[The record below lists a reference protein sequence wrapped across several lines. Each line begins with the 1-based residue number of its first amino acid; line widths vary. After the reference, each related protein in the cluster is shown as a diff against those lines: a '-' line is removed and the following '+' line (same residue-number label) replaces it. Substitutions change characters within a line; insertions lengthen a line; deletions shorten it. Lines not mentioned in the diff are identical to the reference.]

1 MKTFLF
7 ACTVL
12 IFCACGSKKTTGKET
27 DTGLSQRLEEF
38 MKANDEMNLEK
49 VLDYTYPKLF
59 DIAPRAEVLKVMQET
74 FDSDQVKVQ
83 LDSVKVDSLYPVFQ
97 LGKGS
102 YAKVKY
108 SMVMLMNFNV
118 SKDIAKAVSKEQNEA
133 IRQGLS
139 QQYGE
144 ENVRMDEKGI
154 IHIRVQSPMVAIKD
168 ELSKDWTFVN
178 LKEGDELTNKL
189 ISKEVLE
196 KLATYN

>member
-1 MKTFLF
+1 MRTIFF

-12 IFCACGSKKTTGKET
+12 IFCACGSKKTTVKET
-27 DTGLSQRLEEF
+27 DNSLRQRLDEF

-49 VLDYTYPKLF
+49 VLDYTYPKLYT
-59 DIAPRAEVLKVMQET
+59 IAPRAEVLKVMQET
-74 FDSDQVKVQ
+74 FNSEQVKVE
-83 LDSVKVDSLYPVFQ
+83 LDSMRVDTLYPVFQ

-118 SKDIAKAVSKEQNEA
+118 AKDSADGGGAAQNEM
-133 IRQGLS
+133 IRQGLA

-144 ENVRMDEKGI
+144 QNVSMDEKGI
-154 IHIRVQSPMVAIKD
+154 IHVRIQSPMVAIKD
-168 ELSKDWTFVN
+168 EISKEWTFVN
-178 LKEGDELTNKL
+178 LKEGDAMTDKMV
-189 ISKEVLE
+189 SKEVQD